1 MFSVLVM
8 INKKG
13 ILSSPYQAGE
23 NTVSTPPAQFGTLL
37 QRSEQDEINYNILK
51 GIAQAGTEKYG
62 AYSVG
67 VDLMLSGGLRL
78 SELLYPASFFV
89 TPLGQVLVHGRKGSA
104 DKLVTPVFQSQ
115 YWAGLRG
122 WVANPFCF
130 SSRWSW
136 YRFFRSQGVV
146 LSECGK
152 INKSVTHVPRKLL
165 AHSLFSNGVEL
176 QSVADVVGHRAT
188 SSTEYYRPKGGIG
201 SKNKE
206 RG

>member
-1 MFSVLVM
+1 MFSVLAM

-13 ILSSPYQAGE
+13 ILSSPYQAG
-23 NTVSTPPAQFGTLL
+23 TKSVSTPPAQFGTLL
-37 QRSEQDEINYNILK
+37 QGSEQDEINYNILK
-51 GIAQAGTEKYG
+51 GIAQAGTAKYG
-62 AYSVG
+62 AYAVG

-78 SELLYPASFFV
+78 SELLLSRGFFV
-89 TPLGQVLVHGRKGSA
+89 TPLGQVLVKGRKGSA
-104 DKLVTPVFQSQ
+104 DKLVTPVFLTQ
-115 YWAGLRG
+115 YWTGMRG
-122 WVANPFCF
+122 WVANPFSF

-136 YRFFRSQGVV
+136 YRFFRAQGVV
-146 LSECGK
+146 LSENGK
-152 INKSVTHVPRKLL
+152 VNKSVTHVPRKLL
-165 AHSLFSNGVEL
+165 AHSLFNNGVEL